1 MEKWTD
7 TKWIQCKH
15 LLELISYFFF
25 SGQKICI
32 GLKIIYV
39 IFITL
44 KSFHVSW
51 CIFLSLFFCIYFQHC
66 VLFTFFFFLERYGIS
81 LSVLIDVPS
90 SLIIYTTY
98 SLQENNIDLND
109 YIKFIFRIHHPYL
122 LPLLSIPAKRSVDL
136 VILQQISFYLN
147 VSSYSD
153 QVLRLDSQ
161 K

>member
-7 TKWIQCKH
+7 TKQIQCKH

-25 SGQKICI
+25 SGQKINI
-32 GLKIIYV
+32 GLKIIHV

-44 KSFHVSW
+44 NHSMYPGVF
-51 CIFLSLFFCIYFQHC
+51 SLVYFSAYISNTVYC
-66 VLFTFFFFLERYGIS
+66 LLFFLERYGIS
-81 LSVLIDVPS
+81 LCILIDLPS

-109 YIKFIFRIHHPYL
+109 YIIFIFRIHHPYL
-122 LPLLSIPAKRSVDL
+122 PPLLSIPAKRSVDL

>member
-1 MEKWTD
+1 MDLVQTFIR
-7 TKWIQCKH
+7 TYQ
-15 LLELISYFFF
+15 LLFFF
-25 SGQKICI
+25 RSKNMYRIKDNLCY
-32 GLKIIYV
+32 LYN
-39 IFITL
+39 TE
-44 KSFHVSW
+44 SFHVSW
-51 CIFLSLFFCIYFQHC
+51 CIFLSLFLCIYFQHC
-66 VLFTFFFFLERYGIS
+66 VLFTFSFLERYGIS
-81 LSVLIDVPS
+81 LSILIDVPS